1 MIDTEPS
8 PSASRAGPDLDC
20 IVVGGGPAGL
30 TAAIY
35 LARFRRRFV
44 VVDSG
49 ESRAALIPRSHNHPA
64 FPDGINGEVLLG
76 RMRAQLAEF
85 GAMLHLAE
93 VDAVDRA
100 ADGKFSV
107 RAGEHTLLAPM
118 LLLATGVIDNAP
130 PLPDAAELV
139 RSGLLRLC
147 PICDGFEARGRKVIV
162 IGQGR
167 PGLGEA
173 LFLSLYTSEVVLVT
187 LGQALDVSPEN
198 RRRIDAAGIR
208 CIETAL
214 ESLSVEDGRV
224 AHFAFADGTRLSSDV
239 VYAALGIE
247 PRSGLVASLGA
258 ELEPD
263 GRIRTDRHQRTSI
276 PGLYAAGD
284 IVTGLN
290 QLGVAMAQ
298 GEIAAVDINNRLR
311 QAEGRCLA
319 D

>member
-8 PSASRAGPDLDC
+8 SPASRDGPDLDC
-20 IVVGGGPAGL
+20 IIVGGGPAGL

-44 VVDSG
+44 VIDSG
-49 ESRAALIPRSHNHPA
+49 QSRASLIPQSHNHPA

-93 VDAVDRA
+93 VDAINRA
-100 ADGKFSV
+100 ADGKFSA
-107 RAGEHTLLAPM
+107 RAGESTLSAPM
-118 LLLATGVIDNAP
+118 LLLATGVVDNKP
-130 PLPDAAELV
+130 PLPDTADLV

-147 PICDGFEARGRKVIV
+147 PICDGFEVRGRKVVV
-162 IGQGR
+162 IGRGR

-173 LFLSLYTSEVVLVT
+173 LFLSLYSAEIVLVT
-187 LGQALDVSPEN
+187 LGQRLDVSPEN
-198 RRRIDAAGIR
+198 RRRLDAAGIR

-214 ESLSVEDGRV
+214 KRLSVEEDRIV
-224 AHFAFADGTRLSSDV
+224 HFEFADGFRLSSDV

-263 GRIRTDRHQRTSI
+263 GRIRTDQHQRTSI
-276 PGLYAAGD
+276 AGLYAAGD

-290 QLGVAMAQ
+290 QIGVAMAQ

-311 QAEGRCLA
+311 QSEGRCLA